1 MSPQTI
7 SAACRSPK
15 PASDSAV
22 PVEPERL
29 TPRELEVASW
39 IGRGK
44 RNDEIAKIFER
55 STPTVEKHVENLIRK
70 LGVENRTGVCTW
82 WHEHGKQLATSAAA
96 ESN

>member
-1 MSPQTI
+1 MR
-7 SAACRSPK
+7 AASRAPK

-22 PVEPERL
+22 SIGLERL

-55 STPTVEKHVENLIRK
+55 STPTVKKHVENLIRK

-82 WHEHGKQLATSAAA
+82 WHEHGKTLPRSGTA

>member
-1 MSPQTI
+1 LPHT
-7 SAACRSPK
+7 K

-22 PVEPERL
+22 SVELEPL

-55 STPTVEKHVENLIRK
+55 STPTVKKHVENLIRK
-70 LGVENRTGVCTW
+70 LRVENRTGVCTW
-82 WHEHGKQLATSAAA
+82 WHEHGKQLASSGTAH
-96 ESN
+96 SN